1 MDLYRYF
8 HPHHNPRLRKTPLRL
23 QEVAELQ
30 QAAIELTRALKRAQ
44 IRMQRTSDSLEE
56 ELDTSP
62 NAPLARLGTAIEAA
76 DVLVSE
82 LIEVTQQF
90 DDDDLQTMRKLLN
103 ERQNAPGWETWTQ
116 LLSQRLS
123 LEEANSE
130 ITPLNSSERK
140 AG

>member
-1 MDLYRYF
+1 M
-8 HPHHNPRLRKTPLRL
+8 
-23 QEVAELQ
+23 
-30 QAAIELTRALKRAQ
+30 
-44 IRMQRTSDSLEE
+44 
-56 ELDTSP
+56 
-62 NAPLARLGTAIEAA
+62 
-76 DVLVSE
+76 
-82 LIEVTQQF
+82 IEVTQQF